1 LGNRFDVRAFHDA
14 VLEEGGVTLA
24 LLERRVEAH
33 IEERRKR
40 R

>member
-1 LGNRFDVRAFHDA
+1 